1 MGFQHYNNSFNFSF
15 DLPHKYIIMTSIK
28 AIITGA
34 TGMVGEGVLLS
45 VCKIQQIRSIVLTTI
60 IQSGKN

>member
-1 MGFQHYNNSFNFSF
+1 
-15 DLPHKYIIMTSIK
+15 MTSIK